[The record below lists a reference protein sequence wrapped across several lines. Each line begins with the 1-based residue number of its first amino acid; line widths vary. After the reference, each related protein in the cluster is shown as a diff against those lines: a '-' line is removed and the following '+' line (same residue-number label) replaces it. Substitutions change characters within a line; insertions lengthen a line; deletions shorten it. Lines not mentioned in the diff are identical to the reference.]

1 MTAHHHVIH
10 RQTVQ
15 RLQRLRALVTALLS
29 SDLPGPDLAEVLGL
43 SPAGSRKYVRELSG
57 AGIIALAVPLDGTVS
72 VVRRVFTLAV
82 TEEQARAYLADLT
95 VTAPIRAAKPS
106 KSAISV
112 AMRDSTRH
120 VHLMKHDVQFSI
132 RLNRTPP
139 MRDPLVAAFFGAGQH
154 EVRA

>member
-1 MTAHHHVIH
+1 MSNERHVTH

-15 RLQRLRALVTALLS
+15 RIERLRAIVTSLLTG
-29 SDLPGPDLAEVLGL
+29 DLPGPDLAELIGL

-57 AGIIALAVPLDGTVS
+57 AGIIALAVPVDGAVS

-82 TEEQARAYLADLT
+82 TEAQARAYLAELD
-95 VTAPIRAAKPS
+95 VSAPIRAAKPS
-106 KSAISV
+106 KSALSV

-139 MRDPLVAAFFGAGQH
+139 MRDPLVAALFGAGRH

>member
-1 MTAHHHVIH
+1 MTRARHVTH
-10 RQTVQ
+10 RQTIQ
-15 RLQRLRALVTALLS
+15 RIERLRAVVTALLAG
-29 SDLPGPDLAEVLGL
+29 DLPGPELAEVLGL

-57 AGIIALAVPLDGTVS
+57 AGIIALAVPLDGAVS

-82 TEEQARAYLADLT
+82 TQEQARAYLADLT

-106 KSAISV
+106 KSAMSV

-139 MRDPLVAAFFGAGQH
+139 MRDPLVAAFFGAGVH